1 MTSQRTQED
10 PTDGKA
16 ATNALVSVHAPTTD
30 GAQVIPSA
38 PRIALVS
45 WCLALALSMSLRTRT
60 VVAVVNQMRIAKAAA
75 LVLKPTLA
83 CHGDGVRAMMAAL
96 LRNCWCSLMA
106 NLLLQ
111 NGSLSKARM
120 DISASIWVSRPWSLR
135 RLEKSYCGVCRLES
149 TSPLMAVLI

>member
-30 GAQVIPSA
+30 GAQRTPSA

-60 VVAVVNQMRIAKAAA
+60 VVAVANQMRIAKAAA
-75 LVLKPTLA
+75 LVLNLPW
-83 CHGDGVRAMMAAL
+83 HAMEM
-96 LRNCWCSLMA
+96 
-106 NLLLQ
+106 
-111 NGSLSKARM
+111 
-120 DISASIWVSRPWSLR
+120 V
-135 RLEKSYCGVCRLES
+135 
-149 TSPLMAVLI
+149 